1 MKYMSP
7 SEWKEKIGEQ
17 TSSGFVYRLRFFNP
31 IKVNGQIFGE
41 QIEFNNAKRHIK
53 FSSKFHYP
61 DYLNYDQIKRITIE
75 YDRKNWLI
83 LVGAFTLII
92 VVGFMMLYA
101 WASLP
106 PWKITLEMKHQEP
119 ITIRVRLLSS
129 QPQEIVEYCE
139 GVLACE
145 IIEKKGRK
153 KKKTVEV

>member
-7 SEWKEKIGEQ
+7 SKWKEKR
-17 TSSGFVYRLRFFNP
+17 SGNKFLPLGSVYRLRFFNP

-53 FSSKFHYP
+53 FSSKFQYP

-75 YDRKNWLI
+75 HDRKNWLI

-101 WASLP
+101 WRVSH
-106 PWKITLEMKHQEP
+106 LEN
-119 ITIRVRLLSS
+119 
-129 QPQEIVEYCE
+129 Y
-139 GVLACE
+139 A
-145 IIEKKGRK
+145 
-153 KKKTVEV
+153 